1 MSEKFNI
8 ATGMDL
14 DKLNDCVYQYEG
26 KEHERPYIF
35 ISSATARAAFPY
47 HRWAQSATG
56 YNKIGGLY
64 SGCKVFVDDGM
75 GFGEVELR

>member
-14 DKLNDCVYQYEG
+14 DKLNDRVYQYE
-26 KEHERPYIF
+26 KKATERPYMF

-47 HRWAQSATG
+47 HRWAQSAAS

-64 SGCKVFVDDGM
+64 SGCKVFMDEGM